1 MKRKICVV
9 TGSRAEYGLLYH
21 TLRQIEASK
30 NLELMLVVTGTHLSP
45 EFGYTVNEIVKDGFK
60 IIDRIELLMSSDSQ
74 VGIGKSIGL
83 GIIGFV
89 DCFKRLNPDIILV
102 LGDRFEIFAAVTAAM
117 ALNFPVA
124 HISGG
129 DVTEGAIDEQIRHA
143 ITKMSHIHFVSL
155 DRHAER
161 VRRMGE
167 EPWRIHIVGEPG
179 IDNIRYM
186 HKLPITRLE
195 KFLGFSLTPP
205 TLLVTFH
212 PVTLQSKETSN
223 QIKNLLTALDKID
236 SMIIFTYPNADA
248 GGRIIIN
255 AIEGFLKSHTNAKH
269 LNLSEV
275 IYT

>member
-195 KFLGFSLTPP
+195 KISWF
-205 TLLVTFH
+205 
-212 PVTLQSKETSN
+212 
-223 QIKNLLTALDKID
+223 
-236 SMIIFTYPNADA
+236 
-248 GGRIIIN
+248 
-255 AIEGFLKSHTNAKH
+255 
-269 LNLSEV
+269 
-275 IYT
+275 